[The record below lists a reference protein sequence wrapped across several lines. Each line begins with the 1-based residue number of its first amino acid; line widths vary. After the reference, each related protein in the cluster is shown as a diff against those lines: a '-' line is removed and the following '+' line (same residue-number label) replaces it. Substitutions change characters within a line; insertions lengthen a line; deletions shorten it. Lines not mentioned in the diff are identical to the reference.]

1 MKRIC
6 TLLLLVVCA
15 LTIGAQGFLGSL
27 AKNIGSVSTNRS
39 SNTTLSKKFTVKDIN
54 YVVIS
59 DNEVAV
65 RSTNPN
71 RLSSSLTIPET
82 VRHPESMFKKYY
94 VTRIEEAA
102 FAHHNGGFNPEFTTI
117 ILPSSLKSIGQAAFI
132 NNSQLQSICIPSGV
146 SKIEDSTF
154 KNCRSLRDVTISYGV
169 KDIENEAFNGCTSLQ
184 TISIPN
190 SVNHIGARAFS
201 FCENL
206 EKVKLPDGIDHINS
220 SQFYG
225 CKSLRYIT
233 IPETVKI
240 IGPGAFSGCTMLT
253 TVKIPSSVKTI
264 AEQAFYGCT
273 SLSNVELPQ
282 STLNIGN
289 EAFAYTKVTKIHED
303 ITRKE
308 DEENFKAGKLGL
320 IQDGIA
326 YKLALLEDNAVYVV
340 SKKEGQINT
349 YKGMIVIPSKVTIY
363 GKTYTVTGINKQAF
377 SFSDITAVSLPE
389 TLRKIGQ
396 EAFFGCEK
404 LGTISIP
411 ASVMTV
417 GDAAFANCWNL
428 ETINKSASTLCAANA
443 FSNTWFEYTK
453 ELAKRD
459 KQINALVNNYS
470 KKYNKQ
476 ILQKVASLYKG
487 DDWDAAHWALPIG
500 TPLEFL
506 KAYCDKFPYYF
517 RKVQEYRKD
526 RLFLD
531 RPYKEYHNAR
541 GSVVVYVERSII
553 YGENSRYYE
562 FTNGKLTRKYT
573 Y

>member
-27 AKNIGSVSTNRS
+27 VRNVGSASTNRNS
-39 SNTTLSKKFTVKDIN
+39 VTLSKKFTVKDIN

-65 RSTNPN
+65 TGANFN
-71 RLSSSLTIPET
+71 RPDRCLTIPET
-82 VRHPESMFKKYY
+82 VKHPESLFKKYS
-94 VTRIEEAA
+94 VTRIEKSA
-102 FAHHNGGFNPEFTTI
+102 FAYDNRRYSNPTFTTI
-117 ILPSSLKSIGQAAFI
+117 ILPSSLKSIGEEAFM
-132 NNSQLQSICIPSGV
+132 NNSMLQAICIPSGV
-146 SKIEDSTF
+146 SKIENSTF
-154 KNCRSLRDVTISYGV
+154 KNCTSLRDVTISNGIT
-169 KDIENEAFNGCTSLQ
+169 DIENEAFTSCTSLQ

-206 EKVKLPDGIDHINS
+206 ERVKLPDGIDHINS

-225 CKSLRYIT
+225 CRSLRYIT

-264 AEQAFYGCT
+264 SEQAFYGCT

-282 STLNIGN
+282 STINIGN

-308 DEENFKAGKLGL
+308 DEENFRAGKLGL

-326 YKLALLEDNAVYVV
+326 YRFNLLEDNAVYVV
-340 SKKEGQINT
+340 SKMEGQYNKYEGVI
-349 YKGMIVIPSKVTIY
+349 IIPSKVTIY
-363 GKTYTVTGINKQAF
+363 GKTYTVTGINRRAF
-377 SFSDITAVSLPE
+377 SFSDVTSVSLPE
-389 TLRKIGQ
+389 TIRKIGQ
-396 EAFFGCEK
+396 EAFYGCEK
-404 LGTISIP
+404 LNTISIP
-411 ASVMTV
+411 ASVVTV
-417 GDAAFANCWNL
+417 ENGAFRDCWYL
-428 ETINKSASTLCAANA
+428 ETINKSANTICAPDA
-443 FSNTWFEYTK
+443 FTNTYFEYK
-453 ELAKRD
+453 KVLVERD
-459 KQINALVNNYS
+459 RQVAALVNQYS
-470 KKYNKQ
+470 RKYSKQ
-476 ILQKVASLYKG
+476 ILQKVASLYKEKKWE
-487 DDWDAAHWALPIG
+487 DAHWALPIG

-562 FTNGKLTRKYT
+562 FTNGKLSRKYT

>member
-27 AKNIGSVSTNRS
+27 VKNIGSVSTNRS
-39 SNTTLSKKFTVKDIN
+39 SNTALSKNFTVKDIN

-94 VTRIEEAA
+94 VTRIEESA

-117 ILPSSLKSIGQAAFI
+117 TLPSSLKSIGQAAFI

-146 SKIEDSTF
+146 SKIENSAF
-154 KNCRSLRDVTISYGV
+154 KNCRSLRNVTISYGV
-169 KDIENEAFNGCTSLQ
+169 KDIENEAFTSCTSLQ

-206 EKVKLPDGIDHINS
+206 ERVKLPDGIDHINS

-225 CKSLRYIT
+225 CRSLRYIT

-253 TVKIPSSVKTI
+253 TIKIPSSVKTI
-264 AEQAFYGCT
+264 SEQAFYGCS

-282 STLNIGN
+282 SSINIGN

-308 DEENFKAGKLGL
+308 DEENFRAGKIAL
-320 IQDGIA
+320 IQNGIA
-326 YKLALLEDNAVYVV
+326 YKLNLLEDNAVYVV
-340 SKKEGQINT
+340 KSDRKDNGLL
-349 YKGMIVIPSKVTIY
+349 VIPSKITIY

-377 SFSDITAVSLPE
+377 SFSNMTSVYLPE
-389 TLRKIGQ
+389 TIRKIGQ
-396 EAFFGCEK
+396 EAFFGCEN
-404 LGTISIP
+404 LTSISIP
-411 ASVMTV
+411 ASVMSI
-417 GDAAFANCWNL
+417 GDAAFANCWSL
-428 ETINKSASTLCAANA
+428 ETITKSASTMCAANA
-443 FSNTWFEYTK
+443 FANTWFEYKK
-453 ELAKRD
+453 ELAERD
-459 KQINALVNNYS
+459 KQITALVNQYS
-470 KKYNKQ
+470 RKYSKQ
-476 ILQKVASLYKG
+476 ILQKVAGLYKG